1 MAFCFLGRAEAA
13 GHIEGVSYGVNQE
26 GQLRVVIESDQ
37 ALPYKTKILEGEA
50 HIFVKGTLDPS
61 IVPIYHPREST
72 HVKTVRLQKTPKGTL
87 IHITRQRPRMTRS
100 WQMRSKRSSCRR
112 PM

>member
-1 MAFCFLGRAEAA
+1 MRTVCKLGAESIEEMDRFIFDGILFLGRAEAA

-50 HIFVKGTLDPS
+50 HILLRERWT
-61 IVPIYHPREST
+61 HPLSLFIIL
-72 HVKTVRLQKTPKGTL
+72 VNP
-87 IHITRQRPRMTRS
+87 
-100 WQMRSKRSSCRR
+100 

>member
-1 MAFCFLGRAEAA
+1 MAFLFLGRAEAA

-72 HVKTVRLQKTPKGTL
+72 IRENGSFAKDTKG
-87 IHITRQRPRMTRS
+87 HADSYPYG
-100 WQMRSKRSSCRR
+100 
-112 PM
+112 

>member
-50 HIFVKGTLDPS
+50 HILLRERW
-61 IVPIYHPREST
+61 IHPLSLFIIL
-72 HVKTVRLQKTPKGTL
+72 VNP
-87 IHITRQRPRMTRS
+87 
-100 WQMRSKRSSCRR
+100 

>member
-37 ALPYKTKILEGEA
+37 ALPYKTKILEGRP
-50 HIFVKGTLDPS
+50 IFLL
-61 IVPIYHPREST
+61 RERWT
-72 HVKTVRLQKTPKGTL
+72 
-87 IHITRQRPRMTRS
+87 IHCPYL
-100 WQMRSKRSSCRR
+100 SSS
-112 PM
+112 

>member
-50 HIFVKGTLDPS
+50 HIFVK
-61 IVPIYHPREST
+61 
-72 HVKTVRLQKTPKGTL
+72 
-87 IHITRQRPRMTRS
+87 
-100 WQMRSKRSSCRR
+100 
-112 PM
+112 

>member
-1 MAFCFLGRAEAA
+1 MFLGRAEAA

-50 HIFVKGTLDPS
+50 HIFVKGTLD
-61 IVPIYHPREST
+61 HPLSLFIILVNPPCENGSFAKDT
-72 HVKTVRLQKTPKGTL
+72 KG
-87 IHITRQRPRMTRS
+87 HADSYPYG
-100 WQMRSKRSSCRR
+100 
-112 PM
+112 

>member
-37 ALPYKTKILEGEA
+37 ALPYKTKILEGGGPY
-50 HIFVKGTLDPS
+50 F
-61 IVPIYHPREST
+61 
-72 HVKTVRLQKTPKGTL
+72 
-87 IHITRQRPRMTRS
+87 
-100 WQMRSKRSSCRR
+100 C
-112 PM
+112 